1 MNASMAAPD
10 PITRLVERPETPV
23 MFISTA
29 DEQDAITEAWAR
41 LEEIVGSLHGRK
53 FFGVFGPPDGSYRVC
68 VQVQDD
74 GDDALSGLQS
84 GSIPGGHYLS
94 TTVQGEP
101 PEIYSH
107 IPIRYAELEQ
117 VADHDSTRP
126 SIEFYRRR
134 DEIDLLIPVNAR

>member
-1 MNASMAAPD
+1 MNASIPAPD
-10 PITRLVERPETPV
+10 PITRRVERRETPV
-23 MFISTA
+23 LFISTA
-29 DEQDAITEAWAR
+29 DEQDAITEAWDR
-41 LEEIVGSLHGRK
+41 LETIVGSLHGRK

-74 GDDALSGLQS
+74 DDATVSGLES
-84 GSIPGGHYLS
+84 GSIPGGPYLS
-94 TTVQGEP
+94 TTVRGEP

-107 IPIRYAELEQ
+107 IPTRYAELKQ